1 MYVRLKRSK
10 RQWRGKRISIGRMVI
25 CGLEYPDYM
34 TQSETLKELQEN
46 LKDILKEL
54 GNGSIPY
61 VRRVAE
67 LDVA

>member
-1 MYVRLKRSK
+1 
-10 RQWRGKRISIGRMVI
+10 MVI